1 MCADTGAAAVVEEI
15 DIVAAGHAGEA
26 GAVRIAREKFSD
38 MLRRF
43 RKDYAEH
50 LCEETKAAERLAE
63 LISAGGAAASLG
75 ETGSCICIPAG
86 EGGIL
91 AALYRAAKE
100 RKCGL
105 RIALKSI
112 PVRQD
117 TIELC
122 ELYGLNPYRLYSRC
136 VIFLCGNGGRLAE
149 RLRERGIPAEH
160 IGRMTRGLDKIIT
173 DKTETEYLNRPE
185 PDELLKVLP
194 EMKIR
199 QITEEDRNA

>member
-1 MCADTGAAAVVEEI
+1 MEEL
-15 DIVAAGHAGEA
+15 DIVAAGYAGEA
-26 GAVRIAREKFSD
+26 GAACIAREKFNE

-43 RKDYAEH
+43 RKGYAEH
-50 LCEETKAAERLAE
+50 LCEESDVPEE
-63 LISAGGAAASLG
+63 SPQ
-75 ETGSCICIPAG
+75 ETGELPSDRGSLCVLIPAG

>member
-1 MCADTGAAAVVEEI
+1 MEEL
-15 DIVAAGHAGEA
+15 DIVAAGYAGEA
-26 GAVRIAREKFSD
+26 GAACIAREKFNE

-50 LCEETKAAERLAE
+50 LCEESEMPEDGLPETEPCAC
-63 LISAGGAAASLG
+63 ASV
-75 ETGSCICIPAG
+75 SAG

-91 AALYRAAKE
+91 AALYLLAKE

-105 RIALKSI
+105 RIALRSI

-122 ELYGLNPYRLYSRC
+122 ELYGLNPYRLFSRC
-136 VIFLCGNGGRLAE
+136 TVYLCGNGGRLAE
-149 RLRERGIPAEH
+149 RLREKGVPAEC
-160 IGRMTRGLDKIIT
+160 IGRLTRGLDKVIT

-194 EMKIR
+194 EMKIPR
-199 QITEEDRNA
+199 Q

>member
-1 MCADTGAAAVVEEI
+1 MEEL
-15 DIVAAGHAGEA
+15 DIVAAGYAGEA
-26 GAVRIAREKFSD
+26 GAACIAREKFNE

-50 LCEETKAAERLAE
+50 LCEESDMPEPE
-63 LISAGGAAASLG
+63 P
-75 ETGSCICIPAG
+75 GSFIPAG
-86 EGGIL
+86 EGGML

-105 RIALKSI
+105 RIALRKI

-122 ELYGLNPYRLYSRC
+122 ELYGLNPYRLFSRC
-136 VIFLCGNGGRLAE
+136 AVYFCGNGERLAE
-149 RLRERGIPAEH
+149 QLREKGVPAAR
-160 IGRMTRGLDKIIT
+160 IGRLTRGLDKVIT

-194 EMKIR
+194 EMKIPR
-199 QITEEDRNA
+199 LRITEGDSNA

>member
-1 MCADTGAAAVVEEI
+1 MEEL
-15 DIVAAGHAGEA
+15 DIVAAGYAGET
-26 GAVRIAREKFSD
+26 GAACIAREKFNE

-50 LCEETKAAERLAE
+50 LCEESDMPEPE
-63 LISAGGAAASLG
+63 P
-75 ETGSCICIPAG
+75 CCFVPAG

-91 AALYRAAKE
+91 AALYLAAKE

-105 RIALKSI
+105 RIALRKI

-122 ELYGLNPYRLYSRC
+122 ELYGLNPYRLFSRC
-136 VIFLCGNGGRLAE
+136 AVYFCGNGERLAE
-149 RLRERGIPAEH
+149 QLREKGVPAAR
-160 IGRMTRGLDKIIT
+160 IGRLTRGLDKVIT

-194 EMKIR
+194 EMKIPR
-199 QITEEDRNA
+199 LKKTEGDSNA

>member
-1 MCADTGAAAVVEEI
+1 MEEL
-15 DIVAAGHAGEA
+15 DIVAAGYAGET
-26 GAVRIAREKFSD
+26 GAACIAREKFNE

-50 LCEETKAAERLAE
+50 LCEESDMPEPEPCRFV
-63 LISAGGAAASLG
+63 
-75 ETGSCICIPAG
+75 PAG

-91 AALYRAAKE
+91 AALYRAAKD

-105 RIALKSI
+105 RIALRMI

-122 ELYGLNPYRLYSRC
+122 ELYGLNPYRLFSRC
-136 VIFLCGNGGRLAE
+136 AVYFCGNGERLAE
-149 RLRERGIPAEH
+149 QLREKGIPAAR
-160 IGRMTRGLDKIIT
+160 IGRLTRGLDKVIT

-194 EMKIR
+194 EMKIPR
-199 QITEEDRNA
+199 LKKTEGDSNA

>member
-1 MCADTGAAAVVEEI
+1 MEEL
-15 DIVAAGHAGEA
+15 DIVAAGYAGEA
-26 GAVRIAREKFSD
+26 GAACIAREKFNE

-50 LCEETKAAERLAE
+50 LCEESEMPETEPC
-63 LISAGGAAASLG
+63 AGASV
-75 ETGSCICIPAG
+75 PAG

-91 AALYRAAKE
+91 AALYLMAKE

-105 RIALKSI
+105 RIALRSI

-122 ELYGLNPYRLYSRC
+122 ELYGLNPYRLFSRC
-136 VIFLCGNGGRLAE
+136 TVYLSGNGGRLAE
-149 RLRERGIPAEH
+149 QLREKGVPAEC
-160 IGRMTRGLDKIIT
+160 IGRLTRDLDKVIT

-194 EMKIR
+194 EMKIP
-199 QITEEDRNA
+199 QK

>member
-1 MCADTGAAAVVEEI
+1 MEEL
-15 DIVAAGHAGEA
+15 DIVAAGYAGEA
-26 GAVRIAREKFSD
+26 GAACIAREKFNE

-50 LCEETKAAERLAE
+50 LCEESVMPDPEPCA
-63 LISAGGAAASLG
+63 
-75 ETGSCICIPAG
+75 CVPAG

-91 AALYRAAKE
+91 AALYLAAKE

-105 RIALKSI
+105 RIALRKI

-122 ELYGLNPYRLYSRC
+122 ELYGLTPYRLFSRC
-136 VIFLCGNGGRLAE
+136 AVYFCGNGERLAE
-149 RLRERGIPAEH
+149 QLREKGVPAAR
-160 IGRMTRGLDKIIT
+160 IGRLIRGLDKVIT

-194 EMKIR
+194 EMKIPR
-199 QITEEDRNA
+199 LRITEGDSNA

>member
-1 MCADTGAAAVVEEI
+1 MEEL
-15 DIVAAGHAGEA
+15 DIVAAGYAGEA
-26 GAVRIAREKFSD
+26 GAACIAREKFNE

-50 LCEETKAAERLAE
+50 LCEESDVPEE
-63 LISAGGAAASLG
+63 FPQ
-75 ETGSCICIPAG
+75 ETGELPADRESSCVRIPAG

-105 RIALKSI
+105 RIALRRI

-122 ELYGLNPYRLYSRC
+122 ELYGLNPYRLFSRC
-136 VIFLCGNGGRLAE
+136 TVYFCGNGERLAE
-149 RLRERGIPAEH
+149 QLREKGIPAAR
-160 IGRMTRGLDKIIT
+160 IGRLTRGLDKVIT

-194 EMKIR
+194 EMKIPKP
-199 QITEEDRNA
+199 

>member
-1 MCADTGAAAVVEEI
+1 MEEL
-15 DIVAAGHAGEA
+15 DIVAAGYAGEA
-26 GAVRIAREKFSD
+26 GAACIAREKFNE

-50 LCEETKAAERLAE
+50 LCEESDMPEPE
-63 LISAGGAAASLG
+63 P
-75 ETGSCICIPAG
+75 CCFVPAG

-105 RIALKSI
+105 RIALRMI

-122 ELYGLNPYRLYSRC
+122 ELYGLNPYRLFSRC
-136 VIFLCGNGGRLAE
+136 AVYFCGNGERLAE
-149 RLRERGIPAEH
+149 QLREKGIPAAR
-160 IGRMTRGLDKIIT
+160 IGRLTGGLDKVIT

-194 EMKIR
+194 EMKLIKR
-199 QITEEDRNA
+199 YKTEGDSDA

>member
-1 MCADTGAAAVVEEI
+1 MEEL
-15 DIVAAGHAGEA
+15 DIVAAGYAGEA
-26 GAVRIAREKFSD
+26 GAACIAREKFNE

-50 LCEETKAAERLAE
+50 LCEESDMPEPEPCSFA
-63 LISAGGAAASLG
+63 
-75 ETGSCICIPAG
+75 PVG

-91 AALYRAAKE
+91 AALYLAAKE

-105 RIALKSI
+105 RIALRKI

-122 ELYGLNPYRLYSRC
+122 ELYGLNPYRLFSRC
-136 VIFLCGNGGRLAE
+136 AVYFCGNGERLAE
-149 RLRERGIPAEH
+149 QLREKGIPAAR
-160 IGRMTRGLDKIIT
+160 IGRLTRGLDKVIT

-194 EMKIR
+194 EMKIPR
-199 QITEEDRNA
+199 LKKTEGDSNA

>member
-1 MCADTGAAAVVEEI
+1 MEEL
-15 DIVAAGHAGEA
+15 DIVAAGYAGEA
-26 GAVRIAREKFSD
+26 GAACIAREKFNE

-50 LCEETKAAERLAE
+50 LCEESVMPDPEPCA
-63 LISAGGAAASLG
+63 
-75 ETGSCICIPAG
+75 CVPAG

-91 AALYRAAKE
+91 AALYLAAKE

-105 RIALKSI
+105 CIALRKI

-122 ELYGLNPYRLYSRC
+122 ELYGLNPYRLFSRC
-136 VIFLCGNGGRLAE
+136 TVYFCGNGERLAE
-149 RLRERGIPAEH
+149 QLREKGVPAVR
-160 IGRMTRGLDKIIT
+160 IGRLTRGLDKVIT

-194 EMKIR
+194 EMKLIKR
-199 QITEEDRNA
+199 YKTEGDSNA

>member
-1 MCADTGAAAVVEEI
+1 MEEL
-15 DIVAAGHAGEA
+15 DIVAAGYAGEA
-26 GAVRIAREKFSD
+26 GAACIAREKFNE

-50 LCEETKAAERLAE
+50 LCEESVMPEP
-63 LISAGGAAASLG
+63 
-75 ETGSCICIPAG
+75 GSCSFVPVG

-91 AALYRAAKE
+91 AALYLAAKE

-149 RLRERGIPAEH
+149 RLREKGIPAER

>member
-1 MCADTGAAAVVEEI
+1 MEEL
-15 DIVAAGHAGEA
+15 DIVAAGYAGET
-26 GAVRIAREKFSD
+26 GAACIAREKFNE

-50 LCEETKAAERLAE
+50 LCEESVMPEPE
-63 LISAGGAAASLG
+63 P
-75 ETGSCICIPAG
+75 GSCSFVPVG

-91 AALYRAAKE
+91 AALYLAAKE

-105 RIALKSI
+105 RIALRKI

-122 ELYGLNPYRLYSRC
+122 ELYGLNPYRLFSRC
-136 VIFLCGNGGRLAE
+136 AVYFCGNGERLAE
-149 RLRERGIPAEH
+149 QLREKGIPAAR
-160 IGRMTRGLDKIIT
+160 IGRLTRGLDKVIT

-194 EMKIR
+194 EMKIPR
-199 QITEEDRNA
+199 LKKTEGDSNA

>member
-1 MCADTGAAAVVEEI
+1 MEEL
-15 DIVAAGHAGEA
+15 DIVAAGYAGEA
-26 GAVRIAREKFSD
+26 GAACIAREKFNE

-50 LCEETKAAERLAE
+50 LCNETVRGGGDQAVQ
-63 LISAGGAAASLG
+63 AGCPPDRP
-75 ETGSCICIPAG
+75 EGSCICIPAE
-86 EGGIL
+86 EGGVL
-91 AALYRAAKE
+91 AALNQAAKE

-105 RIALKSI
+105 RIALKKI

-136 VIFLCGNGGRLAE
+136 VLYLCGNGERLAE
-149 RLRERGIPAEH
+149 QLREQGIPAAR
-160 IGRMTRGLDKIIT
+160 IGRMTGGLDKVIT

-194 EMKIR
+194 DKSKYLTNK
-199 QITEEDRNA
+199 TEEDSNA

>member
-1 MCADTGAAAVVEEI
+1 MEEL
-15 DIVAAGHAGEA
+15 DIVAAGYAGEA
-26 GAVRIAREKFSD
+26 GAACIAREKFNE

-43 RKDYAEH
+43 RKGYAEH
-50 LCEETKAAERLAE
+50 LCEENDMPEPE
-63 LISAGGAAASLG
+63 P
-75 ETGSCICIPAG
+75 CCFVPAG

-91 AALYRAAKE
+91 AALYLAAKE

-105 RIALKSI
+105 RIALRKI

-122 ELYGLNPYRLYSRC
+122 ELYGLNPYRLFSRC
-136 VIFLCGNGGRLAE
+136 AVYFCGNGERLAE
-149 RLRERGIPAEH
+149 QLREKGVPAAR
-160 IGRMTRGLDKIIT
+160 IGRLTRGLDKVIT

-194 EMKIR
+194 EMKLQNLKNGGR
-199 QITEEDRNA
+199 Q